1 MKAAPGEAVEQR
13 DLTLGVVLVVL
24 FLSALWGGTAVA
36 IKVGLRDVPALRL
49 AGFRF
54 GVGALVVFLWTC
66 ARRVPLRLRR
76 EEVAPILLLT
86 LVFAA
91 QIATFNWGTQRT
103 QAGRS
108 TLILNTHPLFVLL
121 MAHAFVPGDRLS
133 QIKLA
138 GAACAFAGV
147 AVVFS
152 ENLHAARGVMLGDV
166 LVLISAVLLAAQV
179 VMVKH
184 MVRTIDPN
192 RLLLWQMLFS
202 LPIYFGGSALVGEFA
217 QHHLTLAGLMA
228 VLYQGVMVAGVCFL
242 VWTSLLRSYSPSR
255 ISVILFTTPLFGIL
269 ISRLVLGERVSP
281 HLGLGGL
288 LVAVGIALAQR

>member
-1 MKAAPGEAVEQR
+1 MKAAPGEVTEQR

-24 FLSALWGGTAVA
+24 LLSALWGGTAVS

-49 AGFRF
+49 AGLRF
-54 GVGALVVFLWTC
+54 GVGALVVYLWT
-66 ARRVPLRLRR
+66 RVRLVPLRLKR

-103 QAGRS
+103 QAGCS
-108 TLILNTHPLFVLL
+108 TLILNSHPLFVLL

-138 GAACAFAGV
+138 GAACAFTGV

-152 ENLHAARGVMLGDV
+152 ENLHAAAGVMLGDV
-166 LVLISAVLLAAQV
+166 LVLISAILLAAQV
-179 VMVKH
+179 VMVKQ

-202 LPIYFGGSALVGEFA
+202 LPIYFAASALLGEA
-217 QHHLTLAGLMA
+217 VDHHLTTAGLLA
-228 VLYQGVMVAGVCFL
+228 VLYQGVMVAGICFL
-242 VWTSLLRSYSPSR
+242 VWTTLLRSYSPSR

-269 ISRLVLGERVSP
+269 FSHLVLGERVSP
-281 HLGLGGL
+281 HLGVGGM
-288 LVAVGIALAQR
+288 LVALGIALAQR